1 MSKPKLIA
9 IDHDDHHASH
19 IGSLP
24 DGRQFFL
31 TTPFVPA
38 MDGEAGRE
46 FVALYLFD
54 KRGRFLE
61 ARLDDLGPRAE
72 LDEARARSTFEQ
84 RLAELE
90 PVEYGRIEVEPFE
103 VERFGTTFGLVA
115 QPPEEEDD
123 EWCVELQPGNYMA
136 FWEPWDSGEYD
147 T

>member
-9 IDHDDHHASH
+9 IEHDDNHASH
-19 IGSLP
+19 MGSLP

-38 MDGEAGRE
+38 SGSEPGRE
-46 FVALYLFD
+46 FVAVFLFD

-61 ARLDDLGPRAE
+61 ARIDDLGTRAE

-84 RLAELE
+84 RLAELG
-90 PVEYGRIEVEPFE
+90 PVEYGRIEVQPFQ
-103 VERFGTTFGLVA
+103 VERFDTSFGLIPR
-115 QPPEEEDD
+115 PPEEEDD
-123 EWCVELQPGNYMA
+123 EWAVEMQPGNYMA
-136 FWEPWDSGEYD
+136 FFEPWDSGDYD

>member
-19 IGSLP
+19 IGNLP

-72 LDEARARSTFEQ
+72 LDEARARSTVEQ
-84 RLAELE
+84 RLAELG
-90 PVEYGRIEVEPFE
+90 PVEYGRIEIEPFE